1 LALHFNGIGDNETHP
16 RRMAMAPRILI
27 IGALDTKGA
36 EFAHLRDL
44 VRAHG
49 AETLVMNI
57 GVIGD
62 PPFAPDI
69 ASSEVARAAGSDL
82 AELRGANDRGA
93 AMATMGHGA
102 AAVARRL
109 CGEGHVDAA
118 IGMGGSGGAS
128 VIAAALRALPLH
140 VPKLLVFTLAAGDM
154 KPYLGS
160 RNITV
165 MPSIV
170 DVAGLNRVSRQ
181 IFAHAAA
188 AIVGMAGTTVPP
200 ISDRPILAASMF
212 GNTTPCIDRARAAL
226 EAAGYE
232 VMVFHATGTG
242 GETME
247 SLIGDGFV
255 SGVLD
260 VTTTEWA
267 DEIAGGI
274 LSAGPTR
281 LDAAAQAGI
290 PQVVAPGCLDM
301 ANFGPRA
308 TVPAKYT
315 GRQLYEWNPTVTL
328 MRTTPEENQRLGH
341 IFAEKLNAARGP
353 VRVLIPLRGFSM
365 LDSPGERFWLPEA
378 DAAFAR
384 ALRAGLRSD
393 IPVEELDANIND
405 PAFADRAAAAL
416 LEMLDGDKLT
426 R

>member
-1 LALHFNGIGDNETHP
+1 MRI
-16 RRMAMAPRILI
+16 AMTRRILI
-27 IGALDTKGA
+27 IGALDTKGL

-44 VRAHG
+44 IRGHG
-49 AETLVMNI
+49 AETQVMNI
-57 GVIGD
+57 GVMGE
-62 PPFAPDI
+62 PPFAP
-69 ASSEVARAAGSDL
+69 EVDSATVAQAAGTEL
-82 AELRGANDRGA
+82 GELRAANDRGA
-93 AMATMGHGA
+93 AMATMARGA

-109 CGEGHVDAA
+109 YDEGRVDAA

-128 VIAAALRALPLH
+128 VIAAAMRALPLH

-154 KPYLGS
+154 KPYVGS

-181 IFAHAAA
+181 IFAHAAG
-188 AIVGMAGTTVPP
+188 AIVGMAGTAVPAGE
-200 ISDRPILAASMF
+200 DRPILAASMF
-212 GNTTPCIDRARAAL
+212 GNTTPCVDRARAAL
-226 EAAGYE
+226 EASGYE

-247 SLIGDGFV
+247 ALIGDGFV

-281 LDAAAQAGI
+281 LDAAGQAGI

-308 TVPAKYT
+308 TVPAKYDD
-315 GRQLYEWNPTVTL
+315 RQLYEWNPTVTL
-328 MRTTPEENQRLGH
+328 MRTTPEENERLGQV
-341 IFAEKLNAARGP
+341 FAEKLNAARGP
-353 VRVLIPLRGFSM
+353 VRVLVPLRGFSM

-378 DAAFAR
+378 DAAFTR
-384 ALRAGLRSD
+384 VLRAGLRPD
-393 IPVEELDANIND
+393 IPVEELDANVND
-405 PAFADRAAAAL
+405 PAFADRAATAL
-416 LEMLDGDKLT
+416 LEMLERET
-426 R
+426 RG

>member
-1 LALHFNGIGDNETHP
+1 MTT
-16 RRMAMAPRILI
+16 RIAI

-36 EFAHLRDL
+36 EFAFLRDQIQGDG
-44 VRAHG
+44 V
-49 AETLVMNI
+49 ETLVVNI
-57 GVIGD
+57 GVIGE

-69 ASSEVARAAGSDL
+69 SAAEVARAAGADL
-82 AELRGANDRGA
+82 MQLRDEHDRGQ
-93 AMATMGHGA
+93 AMATMARGA
-102 AAVARRL
+102 AEIARRL
-109 CGEGHVDAA
+109 HAEGRVNGV

-128 VIAAALRALPLH
+128 VITAAMQALPLH

-154 KPYLGS
+154 KPYVGS

-181 IFAHAAA
+181 IFSHAAG
-188 AIVGMAGTTVPP
+188 AIVGMARAAMPAVE
-200 ISDRPILAASMF
+200 DRSILAASMF
-212 GNTTPCIDRARAAL
+212 GNTTPCVDRARAAL

-232 VMVFHATGTG
+232 VLVFHATGIG
-242 GETME
+242 GQTME
-247 SLIGDGFV
+247 SLIQDGIV

-267 DEIAGGI
+267 DEIAGGM

-281 LDAAAQAGI
+281 LDAAAQAGV

-308 TVPAKYT
+308 SMPAQYQD
-315 GRQLYEWNPTVTL
+315 RQLYEWNPTVTL
-328 MRTTPEENQRLGH
+328 MRTTADENARMGR

-353 VRVLIPLRGFSM
+353 VKVLIPLRGFSM
-365 LDSPGERFWLPEA
+365 LDSPGERFWNPEA
-378 DAAFAR
+378 DAAFVT
-384 ALRAGLRSD
+384 ALRADLQPE
-393 IPVEELDANIND
+393 IVVEELDANIND
-405 PAFADRAAAAL
+405 PQFADRAAALL
-416 LEMLDGDKLT
+416 LEML